1 MHLSPLRIQGG
12 HPLGGELA
20 VQPSKN
26 AALPILVASL
36 LSSEPVTLHGIPRL
50 SDVYTILELA
60 SHVGARHAWTGPN
73 SLTIHTPEL
82 LHTDAPY
89 ALVSKMRASFIM
101 MGALLGRA
109 GEATVSMPG
118 GCAFGFR
125 PVDQHVKA
133 FRAIGIDVTE
143 EGGNF
148 QASRGANFGGRFVFE
163 MLTVGGTHNAILASV
178 LGEGSHVTLENASID
193 TDVVDLI
200 GFLNSLG
207 ADIRGAGTNTL
218 DIYGVKAL
226 RGGEYRVIPDRIEAG
241 TFMLAAAATRS
252 RLTLTDLRPDHVR
265 SLSSKLEEMGVQIT
279 ESADSLVVDATRGIL
294 RPVDVTTQSYP
305 GFPTDLQPQMSA
317 LLATVDGTSIVQDP
331 VYKDRLT
338 HVAELQR
345 MGADIKVSG
354 YTQIIR
360 GAHLRGAPVK
370 AADLRAGASLF
381 IAGLTADGETVID
394 GVEYLNRGYE
404 NLAARLRSIGADVH
418 QPEVNLASAMD

>member
-12 HPLGGELA
+12 RTLGGELA

-36 LSSEPVTLHGIPRL
+36 LSSEPITLHGIPRL

-60 SHVGARHAWTGPN
+60 SHVGAQHAWTGPN
-73 SLTIHTPEL
+73 SLTIHTPQL

-133 FRAIGIDVTE
+133 FRALGIEVQED
-143 EGGNF
+143 GGNF
-148 QASRGANFGGRFVFE
+148 QATRTPEFGGRFVFE

-178 LGEGSHVTLENASID
+178 LGDSVVTLENASID

-200 GFLNSLG
+200 GFLNALG

-218 DIYGVKAL
+218 EIRGVRAL

-241 TFMLAAAATRS
+241 TFMMAAAATRS
-252 RLTLTDLRPDHVR
+252 RLTLTNLRPDHVR
-265 SLSSKLEEMGVQIT
+265 ALSSKLSEMGVQIL
-279 ESADSLVVDATRGIL
+279 ESADSLVVDATATAL

-317 LLATVDGTSIVQDP
+317 LLATIDGVSIVQDP

-354 YTQIIR
+354 YSQVIR
-360 GAHLRGAPVK
+360 GVALRGAPVK
-370 AADLRAGASLF
+370 AADLRAGAALF
-381 IAGLTADGETVID
+381 IAGLTAEGETVID

-404 NLAARLRSIGADVH
+404 NLAARLRSIGADVY
-418 QPEVNLASAMD
+418 QDEASLASAMD

>member
-1 MHLSPLRIQGG
+1 
-12 HPLGGELA
+12 
-20 VQPSKN
+20 
-26 AALPILVASL
+26 
-36 LSSEPVTLHGIPRL
+36 
-50 SDVYTILELA
+50 
-60 SHVGARHAWTGPN
+60 
-73 SLTIHTPEL
+73 
-82 LHTDAPY
+82 
-89 ALVSKMRASFIM
+89 
-101 MGALLGRA
+101 
-109 GEATVSMPG
+109 
-118 GCAFGFR
+118 
-125 PVDQHVKA
+125 A

-218 DIYGVKAL
+218 EIHGVRAL

-279 ESADSLVVDATRGIL
+279 EGADSLVVDATHGVL

-360 GAHLRGAPVK
+360 GARLRGAPVK

-381 IAGLTADGETVID
+381 IAALTADGETVID

-418 QPEVNLASAMD
+418 QAEMNLASAMD